1 MKKYEKVTRNVPS
14 FQEGKGKTVKGV
26 VIQKGVNIG
35 RRETKAE

>member
-1 MKKYEKVTRNVPS
+1 MKKYEKVTRNVPL

-26 VIQKGVNIG
+26 IQKGVNIR